1 MSADAMSDTAAL
13 SVVEHDERSELPQAP
28 TGDEW
33 WQDSAFVAWHARDA
47 GIGGVFRIGHEPNHA
62 GGIAALWFG
71 LVTRD
76 GLRFRRNTTNALG
89 PADRRE
95 NAFGAL
101 EGRYEISYDGR
112 MRYRVDDEDCKLELE
127 VSDFYPR
134 TDFFPAGAGTLVDDF
149 ASSHFEASGRI
160 TGSVKLAGVDYEVDG
175 LCHRDRSWGIR
186 RWNTLL
192 NHRWVPGTFG
202 PELSFGSI
210 AWHGIDGT
218 VRQFGYVVRD
228 GEVIHALDV
237 DIAVVMEPD
246 GTTYRGGTAT
256 WTLPGDE
263 RLVIECAPID
273 AVVSEHHGVACVDAF
288 CEVEHDGRL
297 GFCDLEV
304 STNPRGGTGP
314 VTAALR
320 ATRVDGVSR
329 RD

>member
-1 MSADAMSDTAAL
+1 MSTDTIGDKAAPAI
-13 SVVEHDERSELPQAP
+13 VEHDERSELPQAP
-28 TGDEW
+28 GADEW

-89 PADRRE
+89 PADRCE

-101 EGRYEISYDGR
+101 EGRYQIAYDGR
-112 MRYRVDDEDCKLELE
+112 LRYWVDDEDCRLELE

-134 TDFFPAGAGTLVDDF
+134 TDFFPASAGTLVDDF

-160 TGSVKLAGVDYEVDG
+160 TGSVRLAGVSYEVDG

-210 AWHGIDGT
+210 AWHGVDGT

-228 GEVIHALDV
+228 GTVIRALDV

-273 AVVSEHHGVACVDAF
+273 GVLSEHHGVACVDAF
-288 CEVEHDGRL
+288 CEVEHQGRL

-320 ATRVDGVSR
+320 ATSVDGVSR
-329 RD
+329 RG